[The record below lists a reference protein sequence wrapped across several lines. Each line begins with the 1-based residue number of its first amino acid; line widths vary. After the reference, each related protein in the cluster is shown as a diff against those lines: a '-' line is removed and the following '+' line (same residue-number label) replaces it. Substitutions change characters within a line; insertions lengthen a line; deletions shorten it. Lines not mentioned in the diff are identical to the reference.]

1 MKLNQYLDQPRILR
15 EEIHLREDNMKTLS
29 IVARQLDPYR
39 AGMPA
44 SMNLESR
51 VERYVI
57 QKEKLEQE
65 IADLQR
71 KLNVYEAEL
80 LFLFT
85 MAGDENSIKVL
96 TRHYIGL
103 EKYETIAESM
113 ERSISHVFRLR
124 DKGIK
129 DIKPYYE
136 KNKSELI
143 VK

>member
-1 MKLNQYLDQPRILR
+1 MSKEYEFID
-15 EEIHLREDNMKTLS
+15 S
-29 IVARQLDPYR
+29 V
-39 AGMPA
+39 
-44 SMNLESR
+44 
-51 VERYVI
+51 
-57 QKEKLEQE
+57 EKLEQE

-85 MAGDENSIKVL
+85 MAGDENSIMVL

-103 EKYETIAESM
+103 EKYEKIAESM

-129 DIKPYYE
+129 DIKQYYE
-136 KNKSELI
+136 KHKSELI

>member
-15 EEIHLREDNMKTLS
+15 EEIHLREDKMKTLS

-39 AGMPA
+39 AGMPT

-71 KLNVYEAEL
+71 K
-80 LFLFT
+80 T
-85 MAGDENSIKVL
+85 
-96 TRHYIGL
+96 
-103 EKYETIAESM
+103 
-113 ERSISHVFRLR
+113 
-124 DKGIK
+124 
-129 DIKPYYE
+129 
-136 KNKSELI
+136 
-143 VK
+143 